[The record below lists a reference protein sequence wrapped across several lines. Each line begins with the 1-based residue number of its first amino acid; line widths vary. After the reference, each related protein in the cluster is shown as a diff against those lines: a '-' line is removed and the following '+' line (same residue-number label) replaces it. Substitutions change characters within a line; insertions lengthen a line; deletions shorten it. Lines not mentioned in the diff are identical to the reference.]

1 MDIGIIDAG
10 MSEMHSD
17 SKAEGLKIDLK
28 KEQSNKEHKGRYSN
42 DKMLSK
48 ILRFQKKYMFQTA
61 DAFIKMKKED
71 YDRFMNLKQDENV
84 FTRLHI
90 DTMRRSS

>member
-1 MDIGIIDAG
+1 MDIGIIEAG
-10 MSEMHSD
+10 MSEVHSD
-17 SKAEGLKIDLK
+17 SKADGLKIHLK
-28 KEQSNKEHKGRYSN
+28 KEQSEHKGRYSN
-42 DKMLSK
+42 DKMLNK